1 MSAHIAHALTNFINE
16 HKLVFVD
23 IKSILIIETT
33 LGEIM
38 IEILAY
44 SEDVSAACNCTLGDS
59 IDWNVR
65 PDCTVILPVELL
77 PTSLLSRNKLC
88 VIVSF
93 NFWKTEHKP
102 DYTGGEMKSVSKI
115 IAGRVLIT
123 PSVQCLYML
132 ECMTYKDG
140 PALNELKHL

>member
-38 IEILAY
+38 IEILAH

-59 IDWNVR
+59 ID
-65 PDCTVILPVELL
+65 
-77 PTSLLSRNKLC
+77 
-88 VIVSF
+88 
-93 NFWKTEHKP
+93 
-102 DYTGGEMKSVSKI
+102 
-115 IAGRVLIT
+115 
-123 PSVQCLYML
+123 
-132 ECMTYKDG
+132 
-140 PALNELKHL
+140 